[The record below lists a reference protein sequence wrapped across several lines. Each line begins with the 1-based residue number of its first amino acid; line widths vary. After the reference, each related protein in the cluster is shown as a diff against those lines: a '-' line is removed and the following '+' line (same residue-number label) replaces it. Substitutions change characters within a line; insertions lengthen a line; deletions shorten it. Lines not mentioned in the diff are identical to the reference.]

1 MQKKYGHN
9 SDELCCNVSQQLK
22 YFKDTYQKSND
33 MIWNNLSGERKSK
46 NYLESDENQ

>member
-9 SDELCCNVSQQLK
+9 SDELCCNVSQQPSIILK
-22 YFKDTYQKSND
+22 IHVKSND

-46 NYLESDENQ
+46 IIWRE